1 MIKKIV
7 VIILFTLFFKS
18 SFSQTKIQM
27 KRDGGVSVIPC
38 KVNGLNLDLIFD
50 TGAADVSL
58 SIVEASFMFKNGYLS
73 PDDIVGSSNF
83 MDASGNINEGVVL
96 NLKEIE
102 IAGLKLYNVTAS
114 IVKNNKAPLLLG
126 QSAISKLGGIQL
138 DLSTNTLIILN
149 GQGNTFDF
157 SGNKIDNNLDKLRT
171 SIIGNTF
178 KLGNLEIAQFD
189 IKEPLNWLDA
199 QKAVKNLGQGWRL
212 PGRVELDDMF
222 KIRKKLGANQFY
234 WSSVLDESGTLAW
247 GRNFAIS
254 SRKGFSSKANVAYVR
269 AIRNL

>member
-1 MIKKIV
+1 MLNKY
-7 VIILFTLFFKS
+7 FTLIACILLFEYG
-18 SFSQTKIQM
+18 FSQTSIQM
-27 KRDGGVSVIPC
+27 KREGGVSIIPC
-38 KVNGLNLDLIFD
+38 KVNGLVLNLIFD
-50 TGAADVSL
+50 TGASDVSL
-58 SIVEASFMFKNGYLS
+58 SNVEASFMLKNGYLS
-73 PDDIVGSSNF
+73 IDDMIGSSNY
-83 MDASGNINEGVVL
+83 MDASGNVNEGVTL

-102 IAGLKLYNVTAS
+102 IAGLKLYNVKAT
-114 IVKNNKAPLLLG
+114 IVKNNLAPLLLG

-157 SGNKIDNNLDKLRT
+157 SGNKIDAESEKLK
-171 SIIGNTF
+171 SIIIGTTF
-178 KLGNLEIAQFD
+178 KIGNFEIAQFD
-189 IKEPLNWLDA
+189 IKEPLNWIDA
-199 QKAVKNLGQGWRL
+199 QKAVKDLGQGWRL

-234 WSSVLDESGTLAW
+234 WSSVLDENGRLAW

-269 AIRNL
+269 AVRNL